1 MEHDPGW
8 EYERYCAA
16 TEAEIVGLAALI
28 SDADP
33 AAPVATCPEW
43 TLARMTKHLGIVHRW
58 AEYIVRTGAPGRV
71 DQRDI
76 DAGLPATADAYPA
89 WLGDGGTRLVATLRA
104 AGPDAPVWAWGT
116 DQHARWWAR
125 RMLHETTVHR
135 ADAELALGREPEI
148 DADAA
153 VDGID
158 EFLALLHYGRR
169 TSGGLAELPSGGETV
184 HLHATDRDGEWMITL
199 GPDGM
204 TWQRGHGKGS
214 VAVRGPAATLLL
226 FAYGRVRPDDERL
239 TVFGDRDLLATWQEK
254 TAL

>member
-1 MEHDPGW
+1 VEHDPGW
-8 EYERYCAA
+8 EHERYCAA
-16 TEAEIVGLAALI
+16 TGAEIARLAALI

-33 AAPVATCPEW
+33 AAPVLTCPEW
-43 TLARMTKHLGIVHRW
+43 TLARMTRHLGIVHRW
-58 AEYIVRTGAPGRV
+58 AEYIVRTRAPGRV
-71 DQRDI
+71 NQRDI
-76 DAGLPATADAYPA
+76 DAGLPATEDAYPG
-89 WLGDGGTRLVATLRA
+89 WLDDGGALLVATLRA
-104 AGPDAPVWAWGT
+104 AGPDAPVWAWGA

-135 ADAELALGREPEI
+135 ADAELALLP
-148 DADAA
+148 
-153 VDGID
+153 
-158 EFLALLHYGRR
+158 YGGR
-169 TSGGLAELPSGGETV
+169 TSAGLAELPSGGETV

-214 VAVRGPAATLLL
+214 VAVRGPAAVLLL

-239 TVFGDRDLLATWQEK
+239 SAFGDRDLLATWQEK